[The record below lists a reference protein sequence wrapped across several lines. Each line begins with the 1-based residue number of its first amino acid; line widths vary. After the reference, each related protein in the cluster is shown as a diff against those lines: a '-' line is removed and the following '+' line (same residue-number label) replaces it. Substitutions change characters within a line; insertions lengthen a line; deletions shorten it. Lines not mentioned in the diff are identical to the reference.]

1 MKRNDKNTRNI
12 YSLRLKKCSVSCHSD
27 VLHSHGNLHCSKFS
41 SFFKFALSHTTV
53 VMFCYHKIT
62 SRIDF
67 GICVRTPDDFARDVR
82 WVASLPAELRPHFIF
97 DDGYDDTFH
106 TAYPILE
113 SFGFKASLFVIT
125 DWIGKR
131 NDWDANFFGKFE
143 HISLPALRELAAAG
157 WEIGSHGASHRALTT
172 LSSAELR
179 REVFSSKRYLEDAR
193 GVAVRKISFPF
204 GLFNQRVIDACQD
217 AGYDSAVSIR
227 CASAC
232 GYVQRS
238 LAVYRFD
245 RQSHLRAKL
254 HCHWLELMRLRA
266 INSFSGLTVLMHQ
279 LKNSV

>member
-1 MKRNDKNTRNI
+1 
-12 YSLRLKKCSVSCHSD
+12 
-27 VLHSHGNLHCSKFS
+27 
-41 SFFKFALSHTTV
+41 
-53 VMFCYHKIT
+53 MFCYHKIT

-179 REVFSSKRYLEDAR
+179 REV
-193 GVAVRKISFPF
+193 
-204 GLFNQRVIDACQD
+204 
-217 AGYDSAVSIR
+217 
-227 CASAC
+227 
-232 GYVQRS
+232 
-238 LAVYRFD
+238 
-245 RQSHLRAKL
+245 
-254 HCHWLELMRLRA
+254 
-266 INSFSGLTVLMHQ
+266 
-279 LKNSV
+279 